1 MKKLRITIGKK
12 TYDVTVEVLS
22 DDSPQPARPTAIRP
36 AVAVA
41 LPASSSSGASAPP
54 PHSPGAPGA
63 ILSPMA
69 GLVKSMLVQA
79 GDAVKAGQPLVILD
93 AMKMENKITAPQA
106 GAVASIE
113 VKEGQSVQEG
123 QVLLTLE

>member
-22 DDSPQPARPTAIRP
+22 DDSPQQSRPTVGRP
-36 AVAVA
+36 AVTAA
-41 LPASSSSGASAPP
+41 PPSSTPGASAPP
-54 PHSPGAPGA
+54 QSVDVAGAV
-63 ILSPMA
+63 LSPMA
-69 GLVKSMLVQA
+69 GQVKSVLIKE
-79 GDAVKAGQPLVILD
+79 GDAVQAGQPLVILD

-106 GAVASIE
+106 GKVASVE

-123 QVLLTLE
+123 QVLLALE

>member
-22 DDSPQPARPTAIRP
+22 DDAQQPRPTATRP
-36 AVAVA
+36 AVPTPAPPAATQPAVA
-41 LPASSSSGASAPP
+41 RSPRPVDLPNAV
-54 PHSPGAPGA
+54 
-63 ILSPMA
+63 LSPMA
-69 GLVKSMLVQA
+69 GLVKSILVQE
-79 GDAVKAGQPLVILD
+79 GDAVQAGQPLVILD

-106 GAVASIE
+106 GTVSTIE

-123 QVLLTLE
+123 QTLLALE